1 MCEIDNIV
9 ALVILKMQVG
19 GAEQINELC
28 EIADYILD
36 NQPRKWVE
44 KDAKILEDFLT
55 FIKGKMK
62 VDNK

>member
-19 GAEQINELC
+19 GAEKINELC

-36 NQPRKWVE
+36 NQPREWIE

-62 VDNK
+62 ADNK